1 MEDNDVNHEGRV
13 SDSWSNQVNA
23 RASIDNPHVTILINR
38 QESHIEITFQHHEVE
53 SQRHESQQTA
63 PAAVAEREIAEGS
76 SVAVNSVD
84 ETNVTFRDVVSNGG
98 DDDALHGVLVNDA
111 INGDGDGKNVSA
123 GGDRLVLEE
132 FFAAMGGP
140 SWVRRD
146 NWLSPLPLGQWNGI
160 TADELGRVTGITLG
174 DNRVAGRLPTGSHA
188 SAHIPSSQ
196 NLTAFSA
203 D

>member
-1 MEDNDVNHEGRV
+1 MIELALTSKARV
-13 SDSWSNQVNA
+13 
-23 RASIDNPHVTILINR
+23 TMLLNR

-53 SQRHESQQTA
+53 SQRHESQETA
-63 PAAVAEREIAEGS
+63 AAAITESEISEGS
-76 SVAVNSVD
+76 SVAVNSVN
-84 ETNVTFRDVVSNGG
+84 EANATFRDVVG
-98 DDDALHGVLVNDA
+98 DDDDEHALHGVLVNDA
-111 INGDGDGKNVSA
+111 IDGDGDGNGSA
-123 GGDRLVLEE
+123 EADRLVLEE